1 MKQANVN
8 TNSKVAATYN
18 DELERLLFECGA
30 LERQNIMLVTDYTL
44 LKEDLNRTRV
54 QKRIL
59 LEKLQQTISH
69 TDTMTVNN
77 SDCQ

>member
-30 LERQNIMLVTDYTL
+30 LERQNIIVVVFTCLVL
-44 LKEDLNRTRV
+44 IV
-54 QKRIL
+54 QF
-59 LEKLQQTISH
+59 T
-69 TDTMTVNN
+69 
-77 SDCQ
+77 